1 MDVRWTTTEELIW
14 GDEAHPWV
22 RPGRLFNAGPGGYK
36 LPAFNDTPRQ
46 FNVRLLSG
54 VDNKVSP
61 SESPRALPYVHFAR
75 TARASDMIFSLFSS
89 ASRALQVAVHSS
101 KAVGEPPFFLGASV
115 FFAIKNAIAAAR
127 TDHLGTTGEKH
138 FRLYS
143 PATTERIR
151 MACGDSIAAQAIG
164 DTANAADFQAKGS
177 F

>member
-1 MDVRWTTTEELIW
+1 MVSLICAMDVRWTTTEELIW

-54 VDNKVSP
+54 VDNK
-61 SESPRALPYVHFAR
+61 
-75 TARASDMIFSLFSS
+75 
-89 ASRALQVAVHSS
+89 VAVHSS